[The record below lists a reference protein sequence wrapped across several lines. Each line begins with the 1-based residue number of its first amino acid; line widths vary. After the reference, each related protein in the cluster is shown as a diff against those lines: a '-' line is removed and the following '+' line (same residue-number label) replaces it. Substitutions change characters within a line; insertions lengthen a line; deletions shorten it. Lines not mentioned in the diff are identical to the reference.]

1 MATDKNAKTG
11 NYVYGLDIGTRSIVG
26 TVGYRQKDRFVV
38 VAQQSIE
45 HESRAMI
52 DGQIHDINTVSETI
66 REVTDILE
74 ERIKQPLKQ
83 VCIAAAGRVLKTV
96 TVHVDMDLE
105 GEKTI
110 SKEDIF
116 ALDSLGIEKAYE
128 TFSKSDDFDENMKFY
143 CVGYS
148 VMHYFMNGYPMNQL
162 ENHNAKEISAD
173 LIATFLPDDV
183 VDGLYKSVEL
193 AGLEVANLT
202 LEPIAAIE
210 LAIPDM
216 YRMLNIALIDV
227 GAGTS
232 DISITKDGSIIAY
245 GMLPIAGDCLTE
257 DIARHCLVDFKTSET
272 IKRGITEQDIVEYKD
287 IMGIPQK
294 ISKEEVLSVISDNL
308 ENMSRLAA
316 EKIKEL
322 NGNKPVSA
330 VFVVGGGGKID
341 TYTERVAK
349 HLGIAPERCAVR
361 GEEVMTKVDFM
372 EKDVVKDSLLVTPI
386 GICLNFYEQ
395 SNNFIFVNFNEKRIK
410 LYDNNHLAIVDAA
423 ILAEFPNED
432 LFPKRGESLDFTLNG
447 QAISLRGKRGESA
460 TVWLNGEEADI
471 HASIRSNDIIR
482 VVPSTVGEKASMVVS
497 KLPGYNGNL
506 TIKLEE
512 SEMILPKL
520 ASVNGKLQSAYYQIQ
535 DGDVVELMDYY
546 TVLQIAE
553 FMDVSAESIKS
564 VWVNHEKA
572 GLDTKVYHNFS
583 VSFEMKD
590 DLDVDMELDLDGEVT
605 VNGTTENEIIENETT
620 ENETIENETVVNK
633 TTENETTINNTTGV
647 KTANDS
653 TSINHTVKSELSQT
667 AEKNNDT
674 SALSALEKAKQSA
687 QQTIEKLQFEH
698 AEESLMAMI
707 QSAMNPESAK
717 TSDTDSD
724 KISVKAAP
732 LKINKSAK
740 ELYSSIQSNI
750 SRIKSGEDI
759 VQIRKEAIEDDN
771 SHISKDINRGN
782 NTQIRKQ
789 TSVQERS
796 QIQKHAVMQDSSLI
810 HTEIGKERDESDQKE
825 AIKETMKADNVQT
838 APPIL
843 PPPTVEIIN
852 GKTTQTIHVLVNG
865 QPVTLKGKA
874 DYIYV
879 DVFEFYEFDLSKP
892 QGKAVVTMINGRDA
906 QYVEPL
912 SNGDELQIYWRD

>member
-26 TVGYRQKDRFVV
+26 TVGYRQKDRFIV

-148 VMHYFMNGYPMNQL
+148 IMHYFMNGYPMNQL
-162 ENHNAKEISAD
+162 ENHKAKEISAD

-210 LAIPDM
+210 LAIPEM

-257 DIARHCLVDFKTSET
+257 DIARHCLVDFQTAET
-272 IKRGITEQDIVEYKD
+272 IKRGITDQDIVEYKD

-330 VFVVGGGGKID
+330 VFVVGGGGKIE
-341 TYTERVAK
+341 TYTERVAQ

-372 EKDVVKDSLLVTPI
+372 EKNVVKDSLLVTPI
-386 GICLNFYEQ
+386 GICLNYYEQ

-447 QAISLRGKRGESA
+447 QAMSLRGKRGESA

-482 VVPSTVGEKASMVVS
+482 VVPSTSGEKASMVVS

-506 TIKLEE
+506 TIKFED

-553 FMDVSAESIKS
+553 FMDVSAESIKN

-583 VSFEMKD
+583 VSFEMT
-590 DLDVDMELDLDGEVT
+590 DGSDAENEMDSSDEITDNVAET
-605 VNGTTENEIIENETT
+605 STINTSSEIADISSESVNTSSEKNAKYMMTNTDEATIDKITGNKITENK
-620 ENETIENETVVNK
+620 TIVNK
-633 TTENETTINNTTGV
+633 TTV
-647 KTANDS
+647 DKTANDK
-653 TSINHTVKSELSQT
+653 TTANHTVKSATTQAVDNSNE
-667 AEKNNDT
+667 T
-674 SALSALEKAKQSA
+674 SALSALEKAKQNA
-687 QQTIEKLQFEH
+687 QKTIEKLQFEH

-717 TSDTDSD
+717 TSDTASD

-732 LKINKSAK
+732 LKIDKSAK

-759 VQIRKEAIEDDN
+759 VQIRKEAIE
-771 SHISKDINRGN
+771 
-782 NTQIRKQ
+782 
-789 TSVQERS
+789 V
-796 QIQKHAVMQDSSLI
+796 
-810 HTEIGKERDESDQKE
+810 
-825 AIKETMKADNVQT
+825 
-838 APPIL
+838 PPIL
-843 PPPTVEIIN
+843 PPPTVEVVN

-865 QPVTLKGKA
+865 KPVTLKGKA

>member
-1 MATDKNAKTG
+1 MATDKNAKTST
-11 NYVYGLDIGTRSIVG
+11 YVYGLDIGTRSIVG

-74 ERIKQPLKQ
+74 ARIKQPLKQ

-162 ENHNAKEISAD
+162 ENHKAKEISAD

-210 LAIPDM
+210 LAIPEM

-257 DIARHCLVDFKTSET
+257 DIARHCLVDFKTAET
-272 IKRGITEQDIVEYKD
+272 IKRGITEQDYVEYKD

-294 ISKEEVLSVISDNL
+294 ITKDEVLSVISDNL

-341 TYTERVAK
+341 TYTDRVAK

-361 GEEVMTKVDFM
+361 GEEVMTKVEFM

-386 GICLNFYEQ
+386 GICLNYYEQ

-410 LYDNNHLAIVDAA
+410 LYDNNRLAIVDAA

-432 LFPKRGESLDFTLNG
+432 LFPKRGESLNFTLNG
-447 QAISLRGKRGESA
+447 QAMSLRGKRGESA

-482 VVPSTVGEKASMVVS
+482 VVPSTAGEKASMVVS

-506 TIKLEE
+506 TIKFEE

-583 VSFEMKD
+583 VSFEMKNAS
-590 DLDVDMELDLDGEVT
+590 DVDVELDLDGEVT
-605 VNGTTENEIIENETT
+605 VNGTTEN
-620 ENETIENETVVNK
+620 V

-667 AEKNNDT
+667 VEKNNDT
-674 SALSALEKAKQSA
+674 SALSTLEKAKQSA

-717 TSDTDSD
+717 VSDTSSD
-724 KISVKAAP
+724 KISVKATP
-732 LKINKSAK
+732 LKIDKSAK

-759 VQIRKEAIEDDN
+759 VQIRKEAIGDDN
-771 SHISKDINRGN
+771 SHISKNINRGN

-796 QIQKHAVMQDSSLI
+796 QIQKHAVMQDPSLI
-810 HTEIGKERDESDQKE
+810 QTEIGKERDESDQKE
-825 AIKETMKADNVQT
+825 AIKEKMKADNVQT

-843 PPPTVEIIN
+843 PPSTVEVVD

-865 QPVTLKGKA
+865 QLVTLKGKA

>member
-1 MATDKNAKTG
+1 MATDKNAKSTT
-11 NYVYGLDIGTRSIVG
+11 YVYGLDIGTRSIVG

-74 ERIKQPLKQ
+74 ARIKQPLKQ

-162 ENHNAKEISAD
+162 ENHKAKEISAD

-257 DIARHCLVDFKTSET
+257 DIARHCLVDFKTAET
-272 IKRGITEQDIVEYKD
+272 IKRGITEQDYVEYKD

-294 ISKEEVLSVISDNL
+294 ITKDEVLSVISDNL

-341 TYTERVAK
+341 TYTDRVAK

-361 GEEVMTKVDFM
+361 GEEVMTKVEFM

-410 LYDNNHLAIVDAA
+410 LYDNNRLAIVDAA

-432 LFPKRGESLDFTLNG
+432 LFPKRGESLNFTLNG
-447 QAISLRGKRGESA
+447 QAMSLRGKRGESA

-482 VVPSTVGEKASMVVS
+482 VVPSTAGEKASMVVS

-506 TIKLEE
+506 AIKFEE
-512 SEMILPKL
+512 SEIILPKL

-583 VSFEMKD
+583 VSFEMKNAS
-590 DLDVDMELDLDGEVT
+590 DVDVELDLDGEVT
-605 VNGTTENEIIENETT
+605 VNGTTEN
-620 ENETIENETVVNK
+620 V

-667 AEKNNDT
+667 VEKNNDT
-674 SALSALEKAKQSA
+674 SALSTLEKAKQSA

-717 TSDTDSD
+717 VSDTSSD
-724 KISVKAAP
+724 KISVKATP
-732 LKINKSAK
+732 LKIDKSAK

-759 VQIRKEAIEDDN
+759 VQIRKEAIGDDN
-771 SHISKDINRGN
+771 SHISKNINRGN

-796 QIQKHAVMQDSSLI
+796 QIQKHAVMQDPSLI
-810 HTEIGKERDESDQKE
+810 QTEIGKERDESDQKE

-843 PPPTVEIIN
+843 PPSTVEVVD

-865 QPVTLKGKA
+865 QLVTLKGKA

>member
-1 MATDKNAKTG
+1 MATDKNAKTST
-11 NYVYGLDIGTRSIVG
+11 YVYGLDIGTRSIVG

-148 VMHYFMNGYPMNQL
+148 VMHYYMNGYPMNQL
-162 ENHNAKEISAD
+162 ENHKAKEISAD

-210 LAIPDM
+210 LAIPEM

-257 DIARHCLVDFKTSET
+257 DIARHCLVDFQTAET
-272 IKRGITEQDIVEYKD
+272 IKRGITEQDFVEYKD

-341 TYTERVAK
+341 TYTDRVAK

-386 GICLNFYEQ
+386 GICLNYYEQ

-432 LFPKRGESLDFTLNG
+432 LFPKRGASLDFTLNG
-447 QAISLRGKRGESA
+447 QAMSLRGKRGESA

-482 VVPSTVGEKASMVVS
+482 VVPSTAGEKASMVVS

-506 TIKLEE
+506 TIKFEE
-512 SEMILPKL
+512 SEMLLPKL

-553 FMDVSAESIKS
+553 FMDVSAESIKN

-590 DLDVDMELDLDGEVT
+590 DSDADISSESANTSSENT
-605 VNGTTENEIIENETT
+605 VGYMMTKTDEIMIDKVAINKAAIDKATTQVVENSNE
-620 ENETIENETVVNK
+620 
-633 TTENETTINNTTGV
+633 
-647 KTANDS
+647 
-653 TSINHTVKSELSQT
+653 
-667 AEKNNDT
+667 T

-687 QQTIEKLQFEH
+687 QKTIEKLQFEH

-707 QSAMNPESAK
+707 QSAMNPESTKA
-717 TSDTDSD
+717 SDTASD
-724 KISVKAAP
+724 KVNVKPAP

-759 VQIRKEAIEDDN
+759 VQIRKEAMEDDN

-796 QIQKHAVMQDSSLI
+796 QIQKQTIAQDSSLI
-810 HTEIGKERDESDQKE
+810 QTETGEE
-825 AIKETMKADNVQT
+825 V
-838 APPIL
+838 PPIL
-843 PPPTVEIIN
+843 PPPTVEVIN

-865 QPVTLKGKA
+865 KPVTLKGKA

>member
-1 MATDKNAKTG
+1 MATDKNAKSTT
-11 NYVYGLDIGTRSIVG
+11 YVYGLDIGTRSIVG

-74 ERIKQPLKQ
+74 ARIKQPLKQ

-162 ENHNAKEISAD
+162 ENHKAKEISAD

-210 LAIPDM
+210 LAIPEM

-257 DIARHCLVDFKTSET
+257 DIARHCLVDFKTAET
-272 IKRGITEQDIVEYKD
+272 IKRGITEQDYVEYKD

-294 ISKEEVLSVISDNL
+294 ITKDEVLSVISDNL

-341 TYTERVAK
+341 TYTDRVAK

-361 GEEVMTKVDFM
+361 GEEVMTKVEFM

-410 LYDNNHLAIVDAA
+410 LYDNNRLAIVDAA

-432 LFPKRGESLDFTLNG
+432 LFPKRGESLNFTLNG
-447 QAISLRGKRGESA
+447 QAMSLRGKRGESA

-482 VVPSTVGEKASMVVS
+482 VVPSTAGEKASMVVS

-506 TIKLEE
+506 TIKFEE

-583 VSFEMKD
+583 VSFEMKNAS
-590 DLDVDMELDLDGEVT
+590 DVDVELDLDGEVT
-605 VNGTTENEIIENETT
+605 VNGTTEN
-620 ENETIENETVVNK
+620 V

-667 AEKNNDT
+667 VEKNNDT
-674 SALSALEKAKQSA
+674 SALSTLEKAKQSA

-717 TSDTDSD
+717 VSDTSSD
-724 KISVKAAP
+724 KISVKATP
-732 LKINKSAK
+732 LKIDKSAK

-759 VQIRKEAIEDDN
+759 VQIRKEAIGDDN
-771 SHISKDINRGN
+771 SHISKNINRGN

-796 QIQKHAVMQDSSLI
+796 QIQKHAVMQDPSLI
-810 HTEIGKERDESDQKE
+810 QTEIGKERDESDQKE
-825 AIKETMKADNVQT
+825 AIKEKMKADNVQT

-843 PPPTVEIIN
+843 PPSTVEVVD
-852 GKTTQTIHVLVNG
+852 GKTTQIIHVLVNG
-865 QPVTLKGKA
+865 QLVTLKGKA

>member
-1 MATDKNAKTG
+1 MATDKNAKSTT
-11 NYVYGLDIGTRSIVG
+11 YVYGLDIGTRSIVG

-74 ERIKQPLKQ
+74 ARIKQPLKQ

-162 ENHNAKEISAD
+162 ENHKAKEISAD

-210 LAIPDM
+210 LAIPEM

-257 DIARHCLVDFKTSET
+257 DIARHCLVDFKTAET
-272 IKRGITEQDIVEYKD
+272 IKRGITEQDYVEYKD

-294 ISKEEVLSVISDNL
+294 ITKDEVLSVISDNL

-322 NGNKPVSA
+322 NENKPVSA

-341 TYTERVAK
+341 TYTDRVAK

-361 GEEVMTKVDFM
+361 GEEVMTKVEFM

-410 LYDNNHLAIVDAA
+410 LYDNNRLAIVDAA

-432 LFPKRGESLDFTLNG
+432 LFPKRGESLNFTLNG
-447 QAISLRGKRGESA
+447 QAMSLRGKRGESA

-482 VVPSTVGEKASMVVS
+482 VVPSTAGEKASMVVS

-506 TIKLEE
+506 TIKFEE

-583 VSFEMKD
+583 VSFEMKNAS
-590 DLDVDMELDLDGEVT
+590 DVDVELDLDGEVT
-605 VNGTTENEIIENETT
+605 VNGTTEN
-620 ENETIENETVVNK
+620 V

-667 AEKNNDT
+667 VEKNNDT
-674 SALSALEKAKQSA
+674 SALSTLEKAKQSA

-717 TSDTDSD
+717 VSDTSSD
-724 KISVKAAP
+724 KISVKATP
-732 LKINKSAK
+732 LKIDKSAK

-759 VQIRKEAIEDDN
+759 VQIRKEAIGDDN
-771 SHISKDINRGN
+771 SHISKNINRGN

-796 QIQKHAVMQDSSLI
+796 QIQKHAVMQDPSLI
-810 HTEIGKERDESDQKE
+810 QTEIGKERDESDQKE
-825 AIKETMKADNVQT
+825 AIKEKMKADNVQT

-843 PPPTVEIIN
+843 PPSTVEVVD

-865 QPVTLKGKA
+865 QLVTLKGKA